1 MSFYSFQFL
10 LSAFQ
15 QREWYLNIY
24 FCYVTIITLLVFLGV
39 YFLPKFCNIL
49 SYNFHVKVFDIGLWT
64 WIYSQSLKV
73 YLYFLRVPLF
83 LLFWLRTVGDVTRM
97 KRMKRLDFL
106 PRVMLS
112 PSVKHSYM
120 LFHGLWAVLWL

>member
-1 MSFYSFQFL
+1 ML
-10 LSAFQ
+10 L
-15 QREWYLNIY
+15 
-24 FCYVTIITLLVFLGV
+24 LLVFLSV

-64 WIYSQSLKV
+64 WIASQSLKV
-73 YLYFLRVPLF
+73 FLYFLRVPLF

-97 KRMKRLDFL
+97 KRMKRLVFL

-112 PSVKHSYM
+112 PFVKHSYM
-120 LFHGLWAVLWL
+120 LFHGLWVVLWL

>member
-1 MSFYSFQFL
+1 ML
-10 LSAFQ
+10 L
-15 QREWYLNIY
+15 
-24 FCYVTIITLLVFLGV
+24 LLVFLGV

-64 WIYSQSLKV
+64 WIASQSLKV

-97 KRMKRLDFL
+97 KRMKRLVFFTTC
-106 PRVMLS
+106 
-112 PSVKHSYM
+112 H
-120 LFHGLWAVLWL
+120 A